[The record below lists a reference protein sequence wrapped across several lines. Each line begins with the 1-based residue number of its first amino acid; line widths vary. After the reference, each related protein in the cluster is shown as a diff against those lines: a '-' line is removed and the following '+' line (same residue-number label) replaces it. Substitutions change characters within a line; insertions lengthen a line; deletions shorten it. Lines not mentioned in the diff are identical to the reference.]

1 MPKLTTSKLFV
12 KDVEA
17 VRSNSIL
24 VGKISK
30 TLALLEENPLHPGLH
45 IERIVNDPTAWSVRL
60 DKRYRISLELELYHK
75 GGNPDW
81 SGGILLLRIL
91 DHDDLYKHPR

>member
-1 MPKLTTSKLFV
+1 MPKLTPSKLFV

-30 TLALLEENPLHPGLH
+30 TLALLEENPFHPGLH
-45 IERIVNDPTAWSVRL
+45 AERIVNDPRAWSVRL
-60 DKRYRISLELELYHK
+60 DKRYRISLEPELYCK

>member
-17 VRSNSIL
+17 LRSNTVLIRR
-24 VGKISK
+24 IAK

-45 IERIVNDPTAWSVRL
+45 IERIINDPTAWSVRL
-60 DKRYRISLELELYHK
+60 DKRYRVSLEPELYYK
-75 GGNPDW
+75 GGNPHW

>member
-17 VRSNSIL
+17 LRSKSVF
-24 VGKISK
+24 VGKIAK
-30 TLALLEENPLHPGLH
+30 TLALLEENPFHPGLH
-45 IERIVNDPTAWSVRL
+45 IERIVNDPRAWSVRL
-60 DKRYRISLELELYHK
+60 DKRYRISLEPELNHK

>member
-1 MPKLTTSKLFV
+1 MLKLTPSKLFV

-30 TLALLEENPLHPGLH
+30 TLALLAENPFHPGLH
-45 IERIVNDPTAWSVRL
+45 AERIINDPRAWSVRL
-60 DKRYRISLELELYHK
+60 DKRYRISLEPELYYK
-75 GGNPDW
+75 GGNPEW